1 MGGQTLF
8 GLAVF
13 VAVRTLVWFL
23 FRVSALVN
31 LQIILT
37 SERSATLITQ
47 KLSDL

>member
-13 VAVRTLVWFL
+13 VTVRTLVWFL